1 MEEDSFE
8 HPPATY
14 SFGEDMM
21 NLLTEIVIFNVLGV
35 CLCKIK
41 KNLIYINM
49 LMLFKTTRVSTD
61 HVNKG
66 RSIFSDL
73 IRSMGGGTVFT
84 VVCH

>member
-41 KNLIYINM
+41 KNLIYINKIA
-49 LMLFKTTRVSTD
+49 LLLSK
-61 HVNKG
+61 
-66 RSIFSDL
+66 
-73 IRSMGGGTVFT
+73 
-84 VVCH
+84 